1 MTGEQYGES
10 FTKINP
16 SSFVP
21 VLEDGYLRLIESSA
35 ILKCL
40 AEISS
45 SASYPTDPQAKAQ
58 VNEVMNCF
66 NTNFYRTFGY
76 GLVYPQVLDHVKFRM
91 KGLINYWSPRQGPG
105 GAVFQNLERP
115 LIGTG
120 LALALRRDDDDRRL
134 SRIRDLFS
142 RGSDRLHFQRLSQ
155 CCLLVRTQQGIAQLA
170 IANAGVY
177 EWAKFVQGPK

>member
-40 AEISS
+40 AQISS

-58 VNEVMNCF
+58 VNEVMNWF

-76 GLVYPQVLDHVKFRM
+76 GLVYPQVLDHVKLRDE
-91 KGLINYWSPRQGPG
+91 
-105 GAVFQNLERP
+105 GANK
-115 LIGTG
+115 
-120 LALALRRDDDDRRL
+120 
-134 SRIRDLFS
+134 
-142 RGSDRLHFQRLSQ
+142 
-155 CCLLVRTQQGIAQLA
+155 LLVAAARPRRSGFS
-170 IANAGVY
+170 
-177 EWAKFVQGPK
+177 ES

>member
-40 AEISS
+40 AQISS

-58 VNEVMNCF
+58 VNEVMNRF

-105 GAVFQNLERP
+105 GAVFSEP
-115 LIGTG
+115 
-120 LALALRRDDDDRRL
+120 
-134 SRIRDLFS
+134 
-142 RGSDRLHFQRLSQ
+142 
-155 CCLLVRTQQGIAQLA
+155 
-170 IANAGVY
+170 
-177 EWAKFVQGPK
+177 